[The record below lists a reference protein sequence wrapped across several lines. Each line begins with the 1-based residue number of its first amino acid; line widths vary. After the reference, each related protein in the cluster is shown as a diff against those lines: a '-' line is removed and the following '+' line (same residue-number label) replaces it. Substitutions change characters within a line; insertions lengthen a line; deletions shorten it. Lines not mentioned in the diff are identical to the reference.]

1 MVLYEGPE
9 GWRVRIKTHTG
20 KLDLPLSSP
29 ELEKAVI
36 EAEQLY
42 ADARAI
48 TNNKPRCQHC
58 IHWEFVAAQCG
69 IGFPEGRSSGG
80 VFAKSCSAFWGP
92 NSVHD
97 P

>member
-36 EAEQLY
+36 ETEQLY

-80 VFAKSCSAFWGP
+80 VFAKSCSAFWP
-92 NSVHD
+92 EH
-97 P
+97 

>member
-1 MVLYEGPE
+1 MVLFQGTE

-20 KLDLPLSSP
+20 KLELPLSSA
-29 ELEKAVI
+29 ELEAAVI

-58 IHWEFVAAQCG
+58 VHWEFVAAQCG
-69 IGFPEGRSSGG
+69 LGFPEGRSSGG
-80 VFAKSCSAFWGP
+80 IFAKDCSCFWP
-92 NSVHD
+92 H